1 MPLQP
6 YHYLQEDIF
15 GFSGYVCSE
24 CMTVNAKILKFSSQH
39 LGLAS
44 NYSLIPCDHHRYGV
58 PMDPEHYNSY
68 LQESGFIKPLKDWVL
83 NVWSRVPFFKI
94 VAYQVP
100 DPLVLGALGNKITNQ
115 KFRLKI
121 TRGKK

>member
-1 MPLQP
+1 MKKSLKNLRRILLGLAVRTIKPNTPVSDLVNRLYHLQP

-44 NYSLIPCDHHRYGV
+44 NYSL
-58 PMDPEHYNSY
+58 N
-68 LQESGFIKPLKDWVL
+68 PL
-83 NVWSRVPFFKI
+83 
-94 VAYQVP
+94 
-100 DPLVLGALGNKITNQ
+100 
-115 KFRLKI
+115 
-121 TRGKK
+121 